1 MLNYWVRAVVAASLC
16 AGIASVSATT
26 PVYRVIDH
34 IPVPDSRWD
43 YGAVDP
49 GSERLYL
56 GRIGGVLAVD
66 LATHGVTPVL
76 VRSALV
82 HGVLP
87 LEAGL
92 VMSTNGE
99 DDTVALFEGTTGR
112 VLATLPVGKEP
123 DAIVRDPASGLV
135 ITTNE
140 GSHDLSLI
148 DAVQRRVVGNIGLPG
163 QPEYPA
169 VGRPGLLY
177 DNIADRNEIAVIDL
191 AARHVVRTIPLRGCM
206 QPTGLAYDAEDDL
219 LISVCRNGAA
229 KFIRA
234 VDGHDIATV
243 DVGAGPDAA
252 LYDVARHLAF
262 VPAGG
267 PGTLTVIEVAAAAV
281 RKLQTLTTR
290 PGSRTAVLDAKTGRL
305 YVPAAEFATAADP
318 SSRRTGR
325 AGSFEILVIGP
336 TP

>member
-1 MLNYWVRAVVAASLC
+1 MSKYRVRAVFASLC
-16 AGIASVSATT
+16 AGVACSSAA
-26 PVYRVIDH
+26 PPAYRVIGH

-43 YGAVDP
+43 YGAVDS

-56 GRIGGVLAVD
+56 GRFGGVLAVD
-66 LATHGVTPVL
+66 LATHVVTPVL
-76 VRSALV
+76 VKSALV

-87 LEAGL
+87 LDTGL

-99 DDTVALFEGTTGR
+99 DGTVALFEGKTGF

-123 DAIVRDPASGLV
+123 DAIVRDPATGLV

-148 DAVQRRVVGNIGLPG
+148 DAVQRRVAGRIALPG
-163 QPEYPA
+163 KPEYPA
-169 VGRPGLLY
+169 PGRPGVLY
-177 DNIADRNEIAVIDL
+177 DNIEDRNEIAVIDL
-191 AARHVVRTIPLRGCM
+191 TNHQVVRTIPLGGCS
-206 QPTGLAYDAEDDL
+206 QPTGLAYDSEDDL
-219 LISVCRNGAA
+219 LISVCRSGVT

-234 VDGHDIATV
+234 VDGHDVATV

-252 LYDVARHLAF
+252 LYDAVRHLAF
-262 VPAGG
+262 VPSGG

-281 RKLQTLTTR
+281 RKVQTLRTR
-290 PGSRTAVLDAKTGRL
+290 PGSRTAVLDAKTGRV
-305 YVPAAEFATAADP
+305 YVPAADFASGADP
-318 SSRRTGR
+318 RSRPVGR

-336 TP
+336 AP